1 MIFITAS
8 ENEVL
13 SLHGHSYQN
22 INTLPRV
29 RAKKLARVKTN
40 SVEYLSRL
48 RSWERHVGEY
58 CMATSDDFAVG

>member
-29 RAKKLARVKTN
+29 PAKKLGRVKTN
-40 SVEYLSRL
+40 SVEYLFRL
-48 RSWERHVGEY
+48 RSWEKHVGEY
-58 CMATSDDFAVG
+58 SISTSDDFAVG